1 MVLGS
6 GVVLSDDGYIIT
18 NAHVVDGAERVRV
31 VLHQPRGDDPLGDF
45 LMGEAAQPLEARII
59 GTSSE
64 TDLALLKV
72 EATGLKAIPLADYRR
87 VRQGQLVFAFGSPEG
102 LANSVTMGVVS
113 AVARQPDPDSPTLY
127 LQTDAPI
134 NPGNSGGPL
143 VNAEGQLVGVS
154 TFILSDS
161 GGSQGLGFAIPSAVV
176 AWVYPDLRT
185 YGHLR
190 RAVVGIEVQANSA
203 DYAAALNLPQ
213 SSGVL
218 ISDVLPA
225 SPAAMAGVQPGDIVA
240 AVAGHPTPT
249 VAQFGIDMAAHRPGD
264 TVTMEILR
272 EKRRIPLTM
281 VAIENTGTDP
291 RTSARAEPG
300 VHTVVRL
307 GIIGIDVDD
316 DVATQLPRL
325 RERSGVL
332 VVARDEKSPGVDDPL
347 TSGDI
352 IHCVN
357 AYAVRSLD
365 GLRAILDGFTP
376 GARIAVQVER
386 GARMRYVIVHLPK

>member
-1 MVLGS
+1 M
-6 GVVLSDDGYIIT
+6 
-18 NAHVVDGAERVRV
+18 
-31 VLHQPRGDDPLGDF
+31 
-45 LMGEAAQPLEARII
+45 
-59 GTSSE
+59 
-64 TDLALLKV
+64 
-72 EATGLKAIPLADYRR
+72 
-87 VRQGQLVFAFGSPEG
+87 
-102 LANSVTMGVVS
+102 
-113 AVARQPDPDSPTLY
+113 
-127 LQTDAPI
+127 
-134 NPGNSGGPL
+134 
-143 VNAEGQLVGVS
+143 
-154 TFILSDS
+154 
-161 GGSQGLGFAIPSAVV
+161 
-176 AWVYPDLRT
+176 
-185 YGHLR
+185 
-190 RAVVGIEVQANSA
+190 GIEVQANSA